1 MPAPKMTPPPA
12 PPPDPTPTPQEE
24 SPEQKSPGATLMQLP
39 KPQLVLTSREAF
51 ELAKDVARAWAGAT
65 MVPEPYRGNPANCLI
80 VVDIAARLGMSVL
93 QVMQSLDIIR
103 GRPAWRSQF
112 IIGVVNTCGKFSS
125 SMLYQFSG
133 EAGTMSRA
141 CYAYATERSSGE
153 RVQGDTVSMQMA
165 KAEGWLDR
173 DGSKWKT
180 MPELM
185 LRYRAGAFFGRVY
198 VPERLLGLLS
208 VEEVHDIIDVTPEV
222 VAPTVTG
229 VAAAK
234 EMLGKKG

>member
-1 MPAPKMTPPPA
+1 MAAPKMTPPPA
-12 PPPDPTPTPQEE
+12 PPPEDPTPPTPQE
-24 SPEQKSPGATLMQLP
+24 PKPGPLELVQLP

-65 MVPEPYRGNPANCLI
+65 MVPEPYKGNPANCLI

-112 IIGVVNTCGKFSS
+112 IIGVVNTCGKFTS
-125 SMLYQFSG
+125 SMQFAFSG
-133 EAGTMSRA
+133 EAGQMNRA
-141 CYAYATERSSGE
+141 CYAYAIERSTMKE
-153 RVQGDTVSMQMA
+153 VRGDTVSMQMA
-165 KAEGWLDR
+165 KDEGWLTR
-173 DGSKWKT
+173 EGSKWRT

-208 VEEVHDIIDVTPEV
+208 VEEVHDIIDVTPDV
-222 VAPTVTG
+222 VAPAVG

-234 EMLGKKG
+234 EMLGKG